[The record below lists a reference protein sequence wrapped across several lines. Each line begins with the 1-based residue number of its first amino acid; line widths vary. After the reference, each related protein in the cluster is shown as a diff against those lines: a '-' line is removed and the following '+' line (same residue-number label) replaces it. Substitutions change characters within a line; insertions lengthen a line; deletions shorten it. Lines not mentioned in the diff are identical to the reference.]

1 MLSERQRMILSAII
15 DDYVRSAEPIGSRS
29 ISKRGNVGF
38 SPATIRNEMS
48 DLEEMG
54 FLEQPHTSAGRI
66 PSHKGYRYYVDH
78 LLHHG
83 ALGTHELD
91 TMKVTF
97 AQRIQEMEEVIQHV
111 AGMLSSLTN
120 YTSVVLGP
128 EVFSTTLKQLQI
140 VPLDDTKAV
149 AIIVT
154 NTGHVENKTVTIPD
168 GIQMSEIEKI
178 VNILNARLK
187 NVPLLQFKSKL
198 YNEVSTELSKYVH
211 GYEELLSVVESVL
224 QHDEKDRIFLSGLT
238 NMLVQPEFK
247 DVDKVKSI
255 FDLLDETPTLIK
267 LLTPSMEGVEVKIGT
282 ENSIEAINNCS
293 LITASYSIGDNPI
306 GTIGIIGPTRMEYA
320 RVINL
325 LHVVSKHLELSLS
338 RWYGKG

>member
-78 LLHHG
+78 LLQQAG
-83 ALGTHELD
+83 LDTHELD
-91 TMKVTF
+91 TMKIAF
-97 AQRIQEMEEVIQHV
+97 AQRIHEMEEVIQHV

-120 YTSVVLGP
+120 YTSVILGP
-128 EVFSTTLKQLQI
+128 EVFSTTLKHLQI
-140 VPLDDTKAV
+140 VPLNETTAV

-154 NTGHVENKTVTIPD
+154 NTGHVENKTVTIPE
-168 GIQMSEIEKI
+168 GMAMSEIEKV
-178 VNILNARLK
+178 VNILNDRLK
-187 NVPLLQFKSKL
+187 NVPLIKFKSKL
-198 YNEVSTELSKYVH
+198 YNEISAELSKYVS
-211 GYEELLSVVESVL
+211 GYEELISVVESVL
-224 QHDEKDRIFLSGLT
+224 QNDEKDRIFLSGT
-238 NMLVQPEFK
+238 TKMLIQPEFK
-247 DVDKVKSI
+247 DVDKIKSI
-255 FDLLDETPTLIK
+255 LDLLDETPTLIK
-267 LLTPSMEGVEVKIGT
+267 LFTPSIEGVEVKIGT
-282 ENSIEAINNCS
+282 ENSIEAISNCS

-325 LHVVSKHLELSLS
+325 LNVVSKHLEISLS
-338 RWYGKG
+338 RWYGK

>member
-15 DDYVRSAEPIGSRS
+15 DDYVRSAEPVGSRS

-78 LLHHG
+78 LLQQG
-83 ALGTHELD
+83 QLDGHELD
-91 TMKVTF
+91 TMKLSF
-97 AQRIQEMEEVIQHV
+97 AQKIQEMEEVIQHV

-128 EVFSTTLKQLQI
+128 EVFSTTLKHLQI
-140 VPLDDTKAV
+140 LPLDDKTAV

-154 NTGHVENKTVTIPD
+154 NTGHVENKTVTIPE
-168 GIQMSEIEKI
+168 GIPMSEIEKI

-187 NVPLLQFKSKL
+187 DVPLLQFKSKL
-198 YNEVSTELSKYVH
+198 YNEISVELSKYVS
-211 GYEELLSVVESVL
+211 GYEEFVSVVESVL
-224 QHDEKDRIFLSGLT
+224 QNDEKDRIFLSGMT
-238 NMLVQPEFK
+238 NMLIQPEFK
-247 DVDKVKSI
+247 DVDKIKNI
-255 FDLLDETPTLIK
+255 LDLLDETPTLVK
-267 LLTPSMEGVEVKIGT
+267 LFAPSIEGVDVKIGA
-282 ENSIEAINNCS
+282 ENSIAAIANCS
-293 LITASYSIGDNPI
+293 LITASYSIGGSPI

-320 RVINL
+320 RVIHL
-325 LHVVSKHLELSLS
+325 LNVMSKHLEVSLS
-338 RWYGKG
+338 RWYGK